1 MNSVKKELSYL
12 YLIQISN
19 FIIPLI
25 IFPYM
30 THVLGVSGMGKIGF
44 AQTLFMLFTFFID
57 FGFNLSSAKNISLN
71 LENKKLIDRIYSN
84 IQVFKT
90 IVFSTI
96 FLIAF
101 AVINIFSFSELDR
114 IIVLISCICSFSSVL
129 IPNFLFNGLSR
140 NSTLA
145 IISFITRI
153 VLLIPIFLYVKS
165 IDDILVAILCIV
177 GNGVITGLLI
187 QLYLLKFKYVNFK
200 TSYLNIGICKNEIRE
215 AFDNYSASFF
225 TLGFTYLIPLV
236 IKYSLGDY
244 ALGIYTMVD
253 KLIAIF
259 RQLYIPV
266 VQSFFSKACIAYKN
280 DLNLYFSYIKQICLI
295 FIFLGVSAL
304 IGNILIGKQILSL
317 IFGNIEDLSR
327 YLSLAIITQ
336 IIISIAI
343 ILVNFYI
350 IPSERSY
357 ILKRVYF
364 LAFLFFIPIIYL
376 CQKYFKLDGIYY
388 SMQLIEFFITLF
400 FVFYLYKNKSD
411 FKMLENTQTKEG
423 I

>member
-30 THVLGVSGMGKIGF
+30 THILGVSGMGKIGF
-44 AQTLFMLFTFFID
+44 AQTLYFLFAFFID

-71 LENKKLIDRIYSN
+71 LENKKLVDQIYSN

-90 IVFSTI
+90 I
-96 FLIAF
+96 
-101 AVINIFSFSELDR
+101 IFS
-114 IIVLISCICSFSSVL
+114 IVLIIIIFIMSIFNFTNLDKQIILIACICSFGSVL

-153 VLLIPIFLYVKS
+153 LLLIPVFLYVKG
-165 IDDILVAILCIV
+165 IDDILVAILCII
-177 GNGVITGLLI
+177 GNNIITGFLV
-187 QLYLLKFKYVNFK
+187 QLYLLKFKYTNFK
-200 TSYLNIGICKNEIRE
+200 FSYLNFGICKNEIRE

-236 IKYSLGDY
+236 VKYSLGDY

-266 VQSFFSKACIAYKN
+266 IQSFFSKACIAYKN
-280 DLNLYFSYIKQICLI
+280 DLNLYLSYIKQICLI
-295 FIFLGVSAL
+295 FIFLGMSAL
-304 IGNILIGKQILSL
+304 IGNILIGKEILSL
-317 IFGNIEDLSR
+317 IFGNIEDLSK

-364 LAFLFFIPIIYL
+364 IAFLFFIPIVYL
-376 CQKYFKLDGIYY
+376 CQKYFNLDGIYY
-388 SMQLIEFFITLF
+388 SMQIIEFFITLF
-400 FVFYLYKNKSD
+400 FVLYLYFNRSD
-411 FKMLENTQTKEG
+411 FKVLKNNGDKEG
-423 I
+423 L

>member
-96 FLIAF
+96 FLIVF